1 MKKAIALTL
10 SGFYGGI
17 CFLVYYIIS
26 AIEATSGDEYGAS
39 IAGGNRDLL
48 VLSIIFLFLGAYGLY
63 CLLFALKKK
72 TENPCYF
79 PFLLMS
85 IGAIGFFYF
94 LGVAIS
100 NGQEGVSLAKPLLF
114 SIFFL
119 IPLGIGIWDLRTKVK
134 KSSNS

>member
-26 AIEATSGDEYGAS
+26 AIKATSGDEYGAS

-79 PFLLMS
+79 
-85 IGAIGFFYF
+85 